1 MGSRQPLGR
10 CLQCTW
16 TLYIVRVQCWIEV
29 VRKGIHIWMISGEA
43 SSLSP
48 LGVKLAVGF
57 LGMPFIRLI
66 RSTSSL
72 CWLCLFVF
80 CLLLGFFGG
89 HTQHASFPGS
99 KPCHIGNPS
108 HSGDNV
114 GSLTHWAI
122 GELLLRAFYPEAPL
136 DIVKWLFSFHWDN
149 LLLFC
154 PLFC

>member
-48 LGVKLAVGF
+48 LAVGF
-57 LGMPFIRLI
+57 LGMPFLG
-66 RSTSSL
+66 
-72 CWLCLFVF
+72 WLDPHLVFVDCACLFFVCFWVF
-80 CLLLGFFGG
+80 LGG

-122 GELLLRAFYPEAPL
+122 GELLLRAFYPEALL
-136 DIVKWLFSFHWDN
+136 DIVKWLFSFHWDD
-149 LLLFC
+149 LLFFC